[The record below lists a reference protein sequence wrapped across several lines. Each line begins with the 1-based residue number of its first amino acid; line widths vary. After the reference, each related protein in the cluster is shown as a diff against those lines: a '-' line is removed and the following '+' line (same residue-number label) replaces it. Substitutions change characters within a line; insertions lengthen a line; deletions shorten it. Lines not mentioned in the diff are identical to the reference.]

1 MYPRLRGRGGARFI
15 RRTVEGMNFAERE
28 RERVGRRPSRS
39 HSCWMLS
46 LSVQSSQAYSSYQA
60 YVPNGYANGQDTGH
74 CCGQT
79 QFRFALAAEGYRW
92 TEALCNADTDGDGQS
107 NGLELGDPCCLWT
120 RDGGIPAFDDDISLA
135 GDANSMTF
143 RSMPSCIVSPSPL
156 PPPPPPPPP
165 LPPPPRTPPRIPV
178 GQPQAPPPPPRPPP
192 SPPPPPPPSPPP
204 PTPPSPPT
212 PPTPPAAPSGV
223 DFTIPGLP
231 RAAMSFFA
239 HSLLMGLAWMLL
251 APAGVLLARFG
262 KVSLG
267 EAKSAKPAAWFR
279 FHRALLAAAL
289 MLSVAGFTLA
299 FFMVDESRHLASA
312 HSIMGVALL
321 AASLLQGAGGALR
334 PAKSARIRPLWRI
347 AHRFIGAS
355 TCLLGLATCITG
367 GQWLDVHLSGWNL
380 GDAPVALAAAIMI
393 AVLWAFAWAVL
404 EGHAALSAGC
414 CDRNRSTVPEK
425 GSSLARQA
433 SDSSARMSGRR
444 PSAAVTAIL

>member
-1 MYPRLRGRGGARFI
+1 
-15 RRTVEGMNFAERE
+15 
-28 RERVGRRPSRS
+28 
-39 HSCWMLS
+39 
-46 LSVQSSQAYSSYQA
+46 
-60 YVPNGYANGQDTGH
+60 
-74 CCGQT
+74 
-79 QFRFALAAEGYRW
+79 
-92 TEALCNADTDGDGQS
+92 
-107 NGLELGDPCCLWT
+107 
-120 RDGGIPAFDDDISLA
+120 
-135 GDANSMTF
+135 
-143 RSMPSCIVSPSPL
+143 
-156 PPPPPPPPP
+156 
-165 LPPPPRTPPRIPV
+165 
-178 GQPQAPPPPPRPPP
+178 
-192 SPPPPPPPSPPP
+192 
-204 PTPPSPPT
+204 
-212 PPTPPAAPSGV
+212 
-223 DFTIPGLP
+223 
-231 RAAMSFFA
+231 MSFFA